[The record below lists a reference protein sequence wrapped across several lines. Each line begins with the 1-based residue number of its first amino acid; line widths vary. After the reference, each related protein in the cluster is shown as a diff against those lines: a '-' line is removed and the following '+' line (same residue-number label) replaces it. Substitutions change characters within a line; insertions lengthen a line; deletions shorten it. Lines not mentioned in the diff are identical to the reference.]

1 MMFIALY
8 INERVDHVLLFKPQQ
23 APCYVETFIVER
35 KKYSDTQLLAFY
47 HHAEKSN
54 SEAQQKNDIVIQTP
68 AKQMR
73 AGIVCIKS
81 NSISDKELFIDVI
94 LQVIDKEHPAPHEID
109 TKDLCKDFEF
119 KHGKENLW
127 PLLLGKDGRDNI
139 KRVHVRF
146 TLENCD
152 TQPQTTEILL
162 VVSTA
167 DQISDIVL
175 DFGSEASQ
183 MTISRRDENLTVND
197 IQDCFH
203 LMKQHHKI
211 IGQEKK
217 QDSNSLHKGTAN
229 NTSSNDTDYEQY
241 ESDRLFRTIFY
252 ASSEVPD
259 QSPKPYE
266 GGMKSD
272 IIHMLTTKTE
282 GQELIGS
289 NRGFV
294 LPTIKIAQFGNVYQP
309 KVKCKENNRL
319 RTLKDY
325 GTNYFYRACINQFIY
340 VSLKECERPCVSLQI
355 LMPNVYSVKTT
366 AENLRFIKED
376 ITLMVKDKV
385 FGLSHIQAVEV
396 SAISESDASL
406 LGAYDSFQ
414 NAIDSRSLSSGNYL
428 IIDSGKGTTDFSVV
442 NLSRKDRKIRNLF
455 RSGVVGAGGVITY
468 GYMLGLLYDCLNGSL
483 KQPGKISENEL
494 RSFVCKILNDDLSY
508 QKNLMSAIEDYKIMV
523 SNEKFTPVNADKRK
537 DQKRKDQV
545 DSIEQIKIETMVQ
558 MIQDMCDKQNLQLT
572 KLSNEAQHYV
582 DACIAHL
589 TEEILRRL
597 LRTRRLGIAPCTK
610 VMLAGRA
617 FMNPQ
622 FKTDLLKK
630 LRNEGILPPRG
641 DVELT
646 YRGAAINHK
655 NVCLFCSPRLSG
667 DSALYNSHMLSV
679 PQMAFD
685 DNGEIEKSWR
695 EKYLVDVAFK
705 WSYSEAPLKKF
716 SAKVLSCFAEILKW
730 FDKSWVDRHHSEEY
744 EPGNT
749 KRNGIVNGFKI
760 KLKSNT
766 DQISF
771 GNTIYNIP
779 NGFGS
784 GDCHLFYTGEALI
797 LRGKDGQVEELNSHF
812 LDDQRTDLA
821 FATLFPNINA
831 KSPSD
836 VWLPDIKSATED
848 NTNTIIRDPVGDI
861 KKSDSNPLNE
871 LKEILDSK

>member
-8 INERVDHVLLFKPQQ
+8 INERVDHVLLFKPKQ
-23 APCYVETFIVER
+23 ASCYVDTFIVER
-35 KKYSDTQLLAFY
+35 KKFIDTQLLAFY

-73 AGIVCIKS
+73 AGIVSIKS
-81 NSISDKELFIDVI
+81 NSKSEEELFIDVI

-109 TKDLCKDFEF
+109 TKDLCEDFTF
-119 KHGKENLW
+119 KHGKDNLW
-127 PLLLGKDGRDNI
+127 PLFLKRDRWDNT

-146 TLENCD
+146 TLGNCD

-183 MTISRRDENLTVND
+183 MTTSRRNENLTAND

-203 LMKQHHKI
+203 LMKQLCKTTGLEI
-211 IGQEKK
+211 V
-217 QDSNSLHKGTAN
+217 QDSNSIHQGTEKGKT
-229 NTSSNDTDYEQY
+229 TPDDREYEQF

-252 ASSEVPD
+252 ASREVPD
-259 QSPKPYE
+259 QSPNPYE

-272 IIHMLTTKTE
+272 IIHMLTTKKE
-282 GQELIGS
+282 GQELVGANS
-289 NRGFV
+289 SFV
-294 LPTIKIAQFGNVYQP
+294 LPTIKIAQFGNIYQP
-309 KVKCKENNRL
+309 RVKCKENGRL
-319 RTLKDY
+319 RSVKDY

-340 VSLKECERPCVSLQI
+340 IALKECERPCVSLQI

-376 ITLMVKDKV
+376 ITLMLKDDG

-396 SAISESDASL
+396 STISESDASL

-442 NLSRKDRKIRNLF
+442 DLSRKDRKIRNLF

-468 GYMLGLLYDCLNGSL
+468 GYMLGILYDCLNRSL
-483 KQPGKISENEL
+483 KQSEKISENDL
-494 RSFVCKILNDDLSY
+494 RSFVFKILNGDLSY
-508 QKNLMSAIEDYKIMV
+508 QKNLISAIEDYKIMV
-523 SNEKFTPVNADKRK
+523 SSENFTHVKPTNNNN
-537 DQKRKDQV
+537 QV
-545 DSIEQIKIETMVQ
+545 DSIDQIKIETMVQ
-558 MIQDMCDKQNLQLT
+558 MVQDMCDKHQLKLT

-582 DACIAHL
+582 DACISHL

-622 FKTDLLKK
+622 FKSDLLKK
-630 LRNEGILPPRG
+630 LRNAGILPPKG

-655 NVCLFCSPRLSG
+655 NVCLFCSPHLSG
-667 DSALYNSHMLSV
+667 DLALYNSHMLSV

-695 EKYLVDVAFK
+695 ERCLVDVAFK
-705 WSYSEAPLKKF
+705 WSYSESHFKQFA
-716 SAKVLSCFAEILKW
+716 AKMLSFFAEILKW
-730 FDKSWVDRHHSEEY
+730 FGKSWVNRHHSEEY

-760 KLKSNT
+760 KLRSNT

-779 NGFGS
+779 NRFRS
-784 GDCHLFYTGEALI
+784 GDYHLFFTGEALI
-797 LRGKDGQVEELNSHF
+797 LRGKDGQVDELSSHF
-812 LDDQRTDLA
+812 LDDQRTELA

-831 KSPSD
+831 TSPSD
-836 VWLPDIKSATED
+836 VWLPNITSATED
-848 NTNTIIRDPVGDI
+848 NTNTIVRDPVGEI

-871 LKEILDSK
+871 LKKILASK